1 MIFPLQGKRRV
12 EITKAYSIKLTPK
25 RYLAHDG
32 FTLIEILVALTLAAL
47 AITLVVSDSSS
58 TPHSKIERTFDNFE
72 RAVRF
77 SRDEAVLRNRII
89 RLLIVIGEDDEES
102 SFSVEYG
109 PDKDFVIPTQFLKDI
124 DNDSSLDEDEIIA
137 RKKKLS
143 GEFNK
148 VQEFQE
154 KPEPIDDQVSII
166 GVGSTLFSTF
176 ISEGEASIFF
186 YPTGEKD
193 GAFIVI
199 GNEEEVSTL
208 SIEPFT
214 MDFKR
219 NYRPIDNS
227 ENIEDLFEFH
237 TAQGRKLYQEWV
249 K

>member
-1 MIFPLQGKRRV
+1 MAHRHK
-12 EITKAYSIKLTPK
+12 
-25 RYLAHDG
+25 YLGQEG

-58 TPHSKIERTFDNFE
+58 TPHSKIERTFENFE

-89 RLLIVIGEDDEES
+89 RLLIKIGEAGEQS
-102 SFSVEYG
+102 SFTVEYG
-109 PDKDFVIPTQFLKDI
+109 PDQDFVIPTQFLKDI
-124 DNDSSLDEDEIIA
+124 DNDSSLDEDEIEA
-137 RKKKLS
+137 RKKAIS
-143 GEFNK
+143 GQFNK
-148 VQEFQE
+148 VLEFQE
-154 KPEPIDDQVSII
+154 EAEVLNDQISLI
-166 GVGSTLFSTF
+166 GIGSTLFTTF
-176 ISEGEASIFF
+176 ISEEEASIFF

-199 GNEEEVSTL
+199 GNEQEVATL

-214 MDFKR
+214 MDFER
-219 NYRPIDNS
+219 SYHPIENN

-237 TAQGRKLYQEWV
+237 TKQGRELYQEWV